1 MESDSKDIPWN
12 EIIKKEAVGINNDD
26 LGKVQEVSS
35 VSILTKKGFLNT
47 EFFDIP
53 KSLVE
58 RYDGDKVYFTI
69 NEEQARSFSKRNSS
83 ITTEKEKEDYSINHS
98 KITVEDENNDLSSPS
113 SSSSIDSK
121 NNDIVIPLMS
131 EELVVTKKEVID
143 EVTITKEPTKETK
156 TEQVQ
161 LMHEEINIER
171 RPVNNLTDSAN
182 TSTTKE
188 DIPPIESK
196 TEIKIPLKR
205 EEIEVTKKPYVKEEI
220 VIKRKPVS
228 ETRRISEEIITEQ
241 IVEPE
246 NI

>member
-1 MESDSKDIPWN
+1 MESDSKDIPWK
-12 EIIKKEAVGINNDD
+12 EVIKKEAVGINNDD
-26 LGKVQEVSS
+26 LGKVQEVGS

-53 KSLVE
+53 KDLVE
-58 RYDGDKVYFTI
+58 RYDGDKVYFKI
-69 NEEQARSFSKRNSS
+69 NEEQARSFSKRDSS
-83 ITTEKEKEDYSINHS
+83 ITTEKDEDYSINQS
-98 KITVEDENNDLSSPS
+98 ILTDEDENNKLSPPP
-113 SSSSIDSK
+113 SSSIDSK
-121 NNDIVIPLMS
+121 NTDIVIPLMS

-171 RPVNNLTDSAN
+171 RPVNDLINSAN
-182 TSTTKE
+182 TSTIKE

-196 TEIKIPLKR
+196 TEIKITLKR
-205 EEIEVTKKPYVKEEI
+205 EEIQVIKKPYVKEEI

-228 ETRRISEEIITEQ
+228 ETRQISEEIITEQ

-246 NI
+246 NIKE

>member
-26 LGKVQEVSS
+26 LGKVQEVGS

-53 KSLVE
+53 KNLVE

-69 NEEQARSFSKRNSS
+69 NEEQARSFAKRNSS
-83 ITTEKEKEDYSINHS
+83 ITTEKEEEEYSINQS
-98 KITVEDENNDLSSPS
+98 KITVEDENNDLSPH
-113 SSSSIDSK
+113 SSSIDSK

-131 EELVVTKKEVID
+131 QELVVTKKEVID

-171 RPVNNLTDSAN
+171 RPVNNLTDNAN

-188 DIPPIESK
+188 DVPQIESK

-228 ETRRISEEIITEQ
+228 ETRRISEEITTEQ